1 MRFNTKHVAVCDI
14 LSPIFR
20 FIILLSLPVCCR
32 CWCRGCWQYAFFIR
46 VIPTAG
52 GGVWQFAGG
61 PESVIGHLVI
71 VIVIILFWPLPGTR
85 LESTNIIL
93 RIIFS
98 VTFSFRLIPNWLLTI
113 TLFIGLFCSIFRIV
127 LNKLCWKWHCA
138 VVVQEKESSKYRPF
152 PHVTGHTLYQPTA
165 SWPIDKFCQFLHIV
179 SLKVMPGISYP
190 YKNK

>member
-46 VIPTAG
+46 VIPTAR

-61 PESVIGHLVI
+61 PESVIGDLVI
-71 VIVIILFWPLPGTR
+71 VIIIILFWPLPGTR

-113 TLFIGLFCSIFRIV
+113 TSSSASSAVFSWLSSIIMLEMALCCSCSGKREFKIQTI
-127 LNKLCWKWHCA
+127 
-138 VVVQEKESSKYRPF
+138 SSCNRSHIIPTHSQLTNRQILSISAYRFTKSNAWNILP
-152 PHVTGHTLYQPTA
+152 L
-165 SWPIDKFCQFLHIV
+165 
-179 SLKVMPGISYP
+179 
-190 YKNK
+190 